1 MKILVVG
8 KTTDKYLPFDNIREH
23 FYIDEPHE
31 GENIDSLNPYYCEL
45 TGLYYLWK
53 NCKDDIVGLEHY
65 RRYFVDG
72 KRNLLS
78 EEKIR
83 DILSK
88 DDIIC
93 ANHDSIMTRCSLGN
107 RFIYPACSVGA
118 MQFELRLIL
127 DIMEVYHPDKI
138 DRFKKFLREPWH
150 YQFNMFI
157 CKKVLIDEYCEF
169 LFELLTPI
177 SDKMLDKIK
186 PRSIGFLAEILLFTF
201 WVQEK
206 NLNVYEINPVVLK

>member
-1 MKILVVG
+1 
-8 KTTDKYLPFDNIREH
+8 
-23 FYIDEPHE
+23 
-31 GENIDSLNPYYCEL
+31 
-45 TGLYYLWK
+45 
-53 NCKDDIVGLEHY
+53 
-65 RRYFVDG
+65 
-72 KRNLLS
+72 
-78 EEKIR
+78 
-83 DILSK
+83 
-88 DDIIC
+88 
-93 ANHDSIMTRCSLGN
+93 
-107 RFIYPACSVGA
+107 
-118 MQFELRLIL
+118 
-127 DIMEVYHPDKI
+127 MEVYHPDKI

-157 CKKVLIDEYCEF
+157 CKKELIDEYCEF